1 MDHTFESYNTVVVDE
16 NGENPEEVNFDGNTL
31 PGIHPHTFVCGL
43 DIVTKPGFYFNG
55 TYSFFDDIFLNNE
68 NSSED
73 DSYQLLNFKIGFA
86 KRISDNIGFDI
97 YAGMNN
103 ALDDNYSEVHTLNSA
118 FGGFFDPA
126 MDRNYYARM
135 RLNYTF

>member
-1 MDHTFESYNTVVVDE
+1 MNIDYFDEKDAFLSGSRVQANYTYMDHTFESYNTVVVDE

-31 PGIHPHTFVCGL
+31 PGIHPHTFVGGL

-86 KRISDNIGFDI
+86 KRISDNIGF
-97 YAGMNN
+97 N
-103 ALDDNYSEVHTLNSA
+103 VV
-118 FGGFFDPA
+118 
-126 MDRNYYARM
+126 
-135 RLNYTF
+135 